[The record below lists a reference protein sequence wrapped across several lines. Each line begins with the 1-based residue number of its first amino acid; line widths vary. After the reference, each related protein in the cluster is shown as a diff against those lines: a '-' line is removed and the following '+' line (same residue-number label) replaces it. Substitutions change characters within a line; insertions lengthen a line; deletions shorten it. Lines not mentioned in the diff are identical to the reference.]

1 MLNYQ
6 RVIDCQLFWL
16 VLKYGTPKSISFW
29 SFSSLKLSAILVL
42 YPIFRHTHLILLD
55 SWYGM
60 ISYYIPIYPHKIF
73 MVIPSAGLS
82 LSLRK
87 FSPGWSCNPPGIL
100 PAPSLGDSSN
110 RAAQRWGSA
119 APRPVFPWPLR
130 ALLGDWGLWTA
141 SKWYHSTV

>member
-1 MLNYQ
+1 MLNNQ

-60 ISYYIPIYPHKIF
+60 ISYYIPIYPHISPWDIHGNPISRPIFKPQKIQPR
-73 MVIPSAGLS
+73 MELQPSGD
-82 LSLRK
+82 
-87 FSPGWSCNPPGIL
+87 PPGTFSRRL
-100 PAPSLGDSSN
+100 FKPCSTAL
-110 RAAQRWGSA
+110 RLRSA
-119 APRPVFPWPLR
+119 APSFPMTSESSPWW
-130 ALLGDWGLWTA
+130 LGAVDCL
-141 SKWYHSTV
+141 